1 LRVKP
6 SVRESIQMTKFTRGN
21 DVKSRSSK
29 HKGTALGNLEAAG
42 DASVRPD
49 VDIDLKAQTIRVCDA
64 RLINA
69 GQRAFC
75 RRLLEAAARR
85 QGIGKA
91 EVDLAAASCR
101 IEFAGRTASSQ
112 KMADFFADCVQE
124 AASGYPDGE
133 KKKRFGRTADGWQKM
148 TAYPLASDVSL
159 WETFDVALDRVKLRH
174 RCPAGGDRQL
184 PLLAEAIARLDDV
197 ERCEANHRSRS
208 LAVDFCHTHKELNG
222 FMDQAERSFEALLYE
237 ASAQRKADPDA
248 AIGDAGG
255 PGEIARGPKRVLY
268 LGLAAGSFGMTLV
281 ALVVP
286 GIPTV
291 PFLLATS
298 YFLARS
304 SRWLDLKLRESVF
317 FGSIVTEWEEH
328 GGLGRRSKSKLMA
341 LSGVIVVIAIVLGP
355 LSLVAVILLIVI
367 SSLCAYG
374 VYRLPGLENE
384 RGSRVTFGTPRPALS
399 GP

>member
-1 LRVKP
+1 VKL
-6 SVRESIQMTKFTRGN
+6 
-21 DVKSRSSK
+21 RSSE
-29 HKGTALGNLEAAG
+29 HKGTVSGDTEAAG
-42 DASVRPD
+42 DSGVRPD
-49 VDIDLKAQTIRVCDA
+49 VEFDTKAQTITVCDA

-101 IEFAGRTASSQ
+101 IEFAGQTASSQ
-112 KMADFFADCVQE
+112 KMADFFADCVRE
-124 AASGYPDGE
+124 ATNGFPDVE
-133 KKKRFGRTADGWQKM
+133 KKKRFGRPALGWQKM

-159 WETFDVALDRVKLRH
+159 WETFDGAGDRVKLRH
-174 RCPAGGDRQL
+174 QCPDGGDRQL
-184 PLLAEAIARLDDV
+184 PLMAEAIARLDDV
-197 ERCEANHRSRS
+197 ERCKADHRSRS
-208 LAVDFCHTHKELNG
+208 LAVDFRHTHTELNG
-222 FMDQAERSFEALLYE
+222 FIDQAERSFEELLAE
-237 ASAQRKADPDA
+237 AAGQRTADADA
-248 AIGDAGG
+248 ATTEAEG
-255 PGEIARGPKRVLY
+255 PGEIARGPKRLLY
-268 LGLAAGSFGMTLV
+268 LGLAGGSFGMTLV
-281 ALVVP
+281 GLVVP

-317 FGSIVTEWEEH
+317 FGPIVTEWEEH
-328 GGLGRRSKSKLMA
+328 GGLGRRSKAKLMA
-341 LSGVIVVIAIVLGP
+341 LTGAIVVAAIILSP
-355 LSLVAVILLIVI
+355 LSVVAVILLIVI
-367 SSLCAYG
+367 SSLSIYG

-384 RGSRVTFGTPRPALS
+384 RGARAVFGTPRLALS